1 MLDLDE
7 WERLANAATPG
18 PWEAGTAMCCPDMGW
33 VDGPKGKGRV
43 CPTYEAGKRTHTLDA
58 QDAEFIAM
66 ARTAVPALIAEVR
79 RLQADPRMQTPLD
92 GPGSHR
98 ADLRALRVT
107 QQEAEAAADVADR
120 QRTRAKEAEAEVLMW
135 RARAHEADENVV
147 ASVERAEAAEAEV
160 ERLRRASQ
168 YGGVR
173 RQLGYKTAA
182 LQRAKAR
189 NAVLRSDLATARAQL
204 GRLGARLH
212 RVREDRKRLAIS
224 LDAALD
230 KLAEKSASADS
241 AHGETDAYA
250 DALLDAND
258 RADDAKTWAAR
269 WKRAAKAFWH
279 RWNASTLAET
289 MRADRIQWRL
299 DRTREVLRE
308 VQWSARIGSHPYALC
323 PMCRNFDTQ
332 DHVDGCRL
340 AEALRD
346 E

>member
-1 MLDLDE
+1 
-7 WERLANAATPG
+7 
-18 PWEAGTAMCCPDMGW
+18 
-33 VDGPKGKGRV
+33 
-43 CPTYEAGKRTHTLDA
+43 
-58 QDAEFIAM
+58 
-66 ARTAVPALIAEVR
+66 
-79 RLQADPRMQTPLD
+79 MQTPLD

-107 QQEAEAAADVADR
+107 QQEAEAAADVADQ
-120 QRTRAKEAEAEVLMW
+120 QRRRAKEAEAEVLMW
-135 RARAHEADENVV
+135 RARAHEADESVV
-147 ASVERAEAAEAEV
+147 AAVERAEKAEVEV

-173 RQLGYKTAA
+173 RQLGYKETA
-182 LQRAKAR
+182 LRKAKTR
-189 NAVLRSDLATARAQL
+189 NAVMRSELAEARAQL
-204 GRLGARLH
+204 GKLGARLH
-212 RVREDRKRLAIS
+212 RVREDRRRLGVS

-230 KLAEKSASADS
+230 KVEEKSAIVDS

-258 RADDAKTWAAR
+258 RADDAMAWAAR

-279 RWNASTLAET
+279 RWNALTLAET

-308 VQWSARIGSHPYALC
+308 VQWSSRIGSHPYALC